1 MMTKGIIMAGGNG
14 SRLHPLTRAC
24 NKHLLSI
31 YDKPLIFYSL
41 SVLMLANIK
50 NILIITN
57 PNEII
62 NFKKLLGDGKNFGI
76 KITYKAQ
83 TKPRGIS
90 DAFIIG
96 KKFIKKDNI
105 ALMLGDNF
113 FYGQGLTE
121 KISKNFNNQD
131 GCRIFLKSVTKP
143 ENFGVAKIKNG
154 KIVRILEKPKK
165 FISKYAITGLYY
177 LDNKVINFTRQLI
190 PSKRGELEITDILEK
205 YRSINQ
211 LNYEIIGRGSIW
223 SDAGTIEDLTT
234 ISQFV
239 QATQKIQ
246 DILISSPEEIALNK
260 KWITK
265 KKFFR
270 TLENYG
276 KSSYAEYLKKL

>member
-1 MMTKGIIMAGGNG
+1 MTKGIIMAGGSG
-14 SRLHPLTRAC
+14 SRLHPLTWAC

-41 SVLMLANIK
+41 SVLMLANIR

-57 PNEII
+57 SNEIK
-62 NFKKLLGDGKNFGI
+62 NFQRLLGDGKNFGI
-76 KITYKAQ
+76 KISYKQ
-83 TKPRGIS
+83 QKKPRGIS
-90 DAFIIG
+90 DAFVIG
-96 KKFIKKDNI
+96 KQFIKKDNV
-105 ALMLGDNF
+105 ALILGDNF

-121 KISKNFNNQD
+121 KISKKFDNQI
-131 GCRIFLKSVTKP
+131 GCKIFLKSVTKP

-154 KIVRILEKPKK
+154 KIIKIKEKPKK
-165 FISKYAITGLYY
+165 YISKYAITGLYF
-177 LDNKVINFTRQLI
+177 LDNKVTKFIKKLS

-211 LNYEIIGRGSIW
+211 LAYEIIGRGSIW
-223 SDAGTIEDLTT
+223 SDAGTIEDLTS

-239 QATQKIQ
+239 QATQKVQ

-260 KWITK
+260 KWISK
-265 KKFFR
+265 KKFLR
-270 TLENYG
+270 VLKNYG